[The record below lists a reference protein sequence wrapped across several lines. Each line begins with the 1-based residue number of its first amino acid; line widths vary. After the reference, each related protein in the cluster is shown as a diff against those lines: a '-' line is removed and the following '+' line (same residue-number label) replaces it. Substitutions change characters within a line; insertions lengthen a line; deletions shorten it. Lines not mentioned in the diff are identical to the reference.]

1 MVAQYSHTQLLQEWT
16 TQPGTKRWFFPGD
29 PNDPRYT
36 IDRTENDR
44 ARDSHGSCV
53 YSMAVGPR
61 FGIAKNS
68 DVVILKHASFNPE
81 DSDDEDEEDTVE
93 SATLDGMA
101 IILADVKELKL
112 QNKTVVNL
120 SFG

>member
-1 MVAQYSHTQLLQEWT
+1 
-16 TQPGTKRWFFPGD
+16 
-29 PNDPRYT
+29 
-36 IDRTENDR
+36 
-44 ARDSHGSCV
+44 
-53 YSMAVGPR
+53 MAVGPR
-61 FGIAKNS
+61 FGIAKKS

-101 IILADVKELKL
+101 IILADVKEFKL

-120 SFG
+120 SFGVTNALEVASREKFHDLVKELLANDVVVVTASGNERVRNPNLPNQVNTDA

>member
-1 MVAQYSHTQLLQEWT
+1 
-16 TQPGTKRWFFPGD
+16 
-29 PNDPRYT
+29 
-36 IDRTENDR
+36 
-44 ARDSHGSCV
+44 
-53 YSMAVGPR
+53 MAVGPR

-101 IILADVKELKL
+101 IILADVKEFKL

-120 SFG
+120 SFGVTNALQVASREKFQDLVKELLANDVVVVTASGNERVRNPTLP